1 MVMSIGVNNNQAA
14 LIALQNLNR
23 TEEDLK
29 GVQKRISTGRVV
41 NDAKDNA
48 SVWSIAQ
55 KQRGDVGALSAVKM
69 SLDRASSIGN
79 VSMIAG
85 SSISDLL
92 VQMKEKV
99 TSAMD
104 TSLDTASR
112 AALNNDFKALLSQ
125 IKSTADN
132 ASFDG
137 ANILDGSITTGIRFL
152 SSADASSTITLAVQ
166 NMSIGGTNITFS
178 AGSTIL
184 TSTLATAVMSKLTI
198 SLAKVNS
205 AMGTMGAQVRQ
216 IEAHNVFV
224 SKLSD
229 ALETGISNLVDAD
242 MAKESARL
250 QALNVKQQL
259 GAQSLSIANQS
270 PQIVLKLFQ

>member
-1 MVMSIGVNNNQAA
+1 VSIGVNNNQAA

-23 TEEDLK
+23 TQDELT
-29 GVQKRISTGRVV
+29 GTQKRISTGRAV

-55 KQRGDVGALSAVKM
+55 KQRGDIGALSAVKM

-92 VQMKEKV
+92 VQMREKV
-99 TSAMD
+99 T
-104 TSLDTASR
+104 
-112 AALNNDFKALLSQ
+112 AALDSSIDTISRTALNDDFTALLKQ
-125 IKSTADN
+125 IKSTSDN
-132 ASFDG
+132 ATFDG
-137 ANILDGSITTGIRFL
+137 ANILNGSVTIGIKFL
-152 SSADASSTITLAVQ
+152 SNADASSTITLGAR
-166 NMSIGGTNITFS
+166 NMTLGGANITMTIAS
-178 AGSTIL
+178 SIL
-184 TSTLATAVMSKLTI
+184 TTTLATAVLSKLNI
-198 SLAKVNS
+198 SLNNVNS
-205 AMGTMGAQVRQ
+205 SLGSMGAQVRQ

-229 ALETGISNLVDAD
+229 ALETGISRLVDAD

-259 GAQSLSIANQS
+259 GAQSLSIANQA

>member
-1 MVMSIGVNNNQAA
+1 MSIGVNNNQAA
-14 LIALQNLNR
+14 LIALQNLDR
-23 TEEDLK
+23 TQDELT
-29 GVQKRISTGRVV
+29 GAQKRISTGRAV

-55 KQRGDVGALSAVKM
+55 KQRGDIGALSAVRM

-85 SSISDLL
+85 TSISDLL

-99 TSAMD
+99 TAAMD
-104 TSLDTASR
+104 TSIDTVSR
-112 AALNNDFKALLSQ
+112 TALNNDFRALLKQ

-132 ASFDG
+132 ATFDG
-137 ANILDGSITTGIRFL
+137 ANILDGNATGIAFL
-152 SSADASSTITLAVQ
+152 SNAGATSTITLAAQ
-166 NMSIGGTNITFS
+166 NMTVGGANITFS
-178 AGSTIL
+178 SGSTIL
-184 TSTLATAVMSKLTI
+184 TATLASAVMTKLAT
-198 SLAKVNS
+198 SLINVNS
-205 AMGTMGAQVRQ
+205 SMGSMGAQVRQ

-229 ALETGISNLVDAD
+229 ALETGISRLVDAD

-259 GAQSLSIANQS
+259 GAQSLSIANQA

>member
-1 MVMSIGVNNNQAA
+1 MIMSIGVNNNQAA

-23 TEEDLK
+23 TEEDLR
-29 GVQKRISTGRVV
+29 GVQNRVSTGRKI

-55 KQRGDVGALSAVKM
+55 KQRSDVGALSSVKM

-85 SSISDLL
+85 TSISDLL

-104 TSLDTASR
+104 LSLDTFSR
-112 AALNNDFKALLSQ
+112 TALNNDFKALLSQ
-125 IKSTADN
+125 IKSTAQN
-132 ASFDG
+132 ATFDG
-137 ANILDGSITTGIRFL
+137 ANILDGSITAGIKFL
-152 SSADASSTITLAVQ
+152 SNADATSTITLAVQ

-184 TSTLATAVMSKLTI
+184 TASLASAVMVKLSE
-198 SLAKVNS
+198 SLAKVNTS
-205 AMGTMGAQVRQ
+205 MGAMGAQVRQ

-229 ALETGISNLVDAD
+229 ALETGVSNLVDAD

>member
-1 MVMSIGVNNNQAA
+1 MSIGVNNNKAA

-23 TEEDLK
+23 TEEELT
-29 GVQKRISTGRVV
+29 GVQKRISTGRSI

-55 KQRGDVGALSAVKM
+55 KQRGDISALSAVKM
-69 SLDRASSIGN
+69 SLDRATSIGN

-85 SSISDLL
+85 TSISDLL

-99 TSAMD
+99 TAAMD
-104 TSLDTASR
+104 VSIDTVSR
-112 AALNNDFKALLSQ
+112 TALNNDFKALLAQ
-125 IKSTADN
+125 IKSTTQN

-137 ANILDGSITTGIRFL
+137 ANLLDGSVTTGIKFL
-152 SSADASSTITLAVQ
+152 SNADATSSITLAVQ
-166 NMSIGGTNITFS
+166 NMSIGGANITFS

-184 TSTLATAVMSKLTI
+184 TATLASAVMTKLMESVI
-198 SLAKVNS
+198 KVNS
-205 AMGTMGAQVRQ
+205 AMGSMGAQVRQ

-229 ALETGISNLVDAD
+229 ALETGVSNLVDAD

-259 GAQSLSIANQS
+259 GAQSLSIANQA

>member
-1 MVMSIGVNNNQAA
+1 MSIGVNNNQAA

-23 TEEDLK
+23 TEEDLR
-29 GVQKRISTGRVV
+29 GVQNRVSTGRKI

-55 KQRGDVGALSAVKM
+55 KQRSDVGALSSVKM

-85 SSISDLL
+85 TSISDLL

-104 TSLDTASR
+104 VSLDTFSR
-112 AALNNDFKALLSQ
+112 TALNNDFKSLLLQ
-125 IKSTADN
+125 IKTTAQN
-132 ASFDG
+132 ATFDG
-137 ANILDGSITTGIRFL
+137 ANILDGSITAGIKFL
-152 SSADASSTITLAVQ
+152 SNADATSTITLAVQ
-166 NMSIGGTNITFS
+166 NMSIGGSNITFS

-184 TSTLATAVMSKLTI
+184 TASLATAVMAKLSE
-198 SLAKVNS
+198 SLAKVNTS
-205 AMGTMGAQVRQ
+205 MGAMGAQVRQ

-229 ALETGISNLVDAD
+229 ALETGVSNLVDAD

>member
-1 MVMSIGVNNNQAA
+1 VSIGVNNNQAA
-14 LIALQNLNR
+14 LIALQNLSR
-23 TEEDLK
+23 TQDELT
-29 GVQKRISTGRVV
+29 GAQKRISTGLTV

-55 KQRGDVGALSAVKM
+55 KQRGDIGALSAVKM

-79 VSMIAG
+79 VSMVAG
-85 SSISDLL
+85 TSISDLL

-99 TSAMD
+99 TAAMD
-104 TSLDTASR
+104 TSIDTVSR
-112 AALNNDFKALLSQ
+112 TALNNDFRALLKQ
-125 IKSTADN
+125 IKSTSDN
-132 ASFDG
+132 ATFDG
-137 ANILDGSITTGIRFL
+137 ANILDGNATGIAFL
-152 SSADASSTITLAVQ
+152 SNAGATSTITLAAQ
-166 NMSIGGTNITFS
+166 NMTIGGANITFS
-178 AGSTIL
+178 TGSTIL
-184 TSTLATAVMSKLTI
+184 TATLATAVMTKLTE
-198 SLAKVNS
+198 SLTKVNT
-205 AMGTMGAQVRQ
+205 AMGSMGAQVRQ

-229 ALETGISNLVDAD
+229 ALETGISRLVDAD

-259 GAQSLSIANQS
+259 GAQSLSIANQA

>member
-1 MVMSIGVNNNQAA
+1 MSIGVNNNQAA

-23 TEEDLK
+23 TQDELT
-29 GVQKRISTGRVV
+29 GAQKRISTGLAV

-48 SVWSIAQ
+48 SVWSMAQ
-55 KQRGDVGALSAVKM
+55 KQRGDIGALSAVKM

-85 SSISDLL
+85 TSISDLL

-99 TSAMD
+99 TAAMD
-104 TSLDTASR
+104 TSIDTVSR
-112 AALNNDFKALLSQ
+112 TALNNDFRALLKQ

-132 ASFDG
+132 ATFDG
-137 ANILDGSITTGIRFL
+137 ANILDGNATGIAFL
-152 SSADASSTITLAVQ
+152 SNAGATSTITLAAQ
-166 NMSIGGTNITFS
+166 NMTVGGANITFS
-178 AGSTIL
+178 SGSTIL
-184 TSTLATAVMSKLTI
+184 TATLASAVMTKLAT
-198 SLAKVNS
+198 SLINVNS
-205 AMGTMGAQVRQ
+205 SMGSMGAQVRQ

-229 ALETGISNLVDAD
+229 ALETGISRLVDAD

-259 GAQSLSIANQS
+259 GAQSLSIANQA

>member
-14 LIALQNLNR
+14 LLALQNLNR

>member
-1 MVMSIGVNNNQAA
+1 MSIGVNNNQAA

-23 TEEDLK
+23 TEEDLR
-29 GVQKRISTGRVV
+29 GVQNRISTGRKI

-55 KQRGDVGALSAVKM
+55 KQRSDVGALSSVKM

-92 VQMKEKV
+92 VQMREKV
-99 TSAMD
+99 SSAMD

-112 AALNNDFKALLSQ
+112 TALNNDFRSLLTQ

-132 ASFDG
+132 ATFDG

-152 SSADASSTITLAVQ
+152 SSADATSTITLAVQ

-184 TSTLATAVMSKLTI
+184 TTTLATAVMTKLTA
-198 SLAKVNS
+198 SLTKVNT
-205 AMGTMGAQVRQ
+205 AMGSMGAQVRQ

>member
-1 MVMSIGVNNNQAA
+1 VSIGVNNNQAA
-14 LIALQNLNR
+14 LIALQNLSR
-23 TEEDLK
+23 TQEELT
-29 GVQKRISTGRVV
+29 GAQKRISTGLTV

-55 KQRGDVGALSAVKM
+55 KQRGDIGALSAVKM

-79 VSMIAG
+79 VSMVAG
-85 SSISDLL
+85 TSISDLL

-99 TSAMD
+99 TAAMD
-104 TSLDTASR
+104 TSIDTVSR
-112 AALNNDFKALLSQ
+112 TALNNDFRALLKQ
-125 IKSTADN
+125 IKSTSDN
-132 ASFDG
+132 ATFDG
-137 ANILDGSITTGIRFL
+137 ANILDGNATGIAFL
-152 SSADASSTITLAVQ
+152 SNAGATSTITLAAQ
-166 NMSIGGTNITFS
+166 NMTIGGANITFS
-178 AGSTIL
+178 TGSTIL
-184 TSTLATAVMSKLTI
+184 TATLATAVMTKLTE
-198 SLAKVNS
+198 SLTKVNT
-205 AMGTMGAQVRQ
+205 AMGSMGAQVRQ

-229 ALETGISNLVDAD
+229 ALETGISRLVDAD

-259 GAQSLSIANQS
+259 GAQSLSIANQA

>member
-1 MVMSIGVNNNQAA
+1 VSIGVNNNQAA

-23 TEEDLK
+23 TQDELT
-29 GVQKRISTGRVV
+29 GTQKRISTGRAV

-55 KQRGDVGALSAVKM
+55 KQRGDIGALSAVKM

-92 VQMKEKV
+92 VQMREKV
-99 TSAMD
+99 T
-104 TSLDTASR
+104 
-112 AALNNDFKALLSQ
+112 AALDSSIDTISRTALNDDFTALLKQ
-125 IKSTADN
+125 IKSTSDN
-132 ASFDG
+132 ATFDG
-137 ANILDGSITTGIRFL
+137 ANILNGSVTIGIKFL
-152 SSADASSTITLAVQ
+152 SNADASSTITLGAR
-166 NMSIGGTNITFS
+166 NMTLGGANITMTIAS
-178 AGSTIL
+178 SIL
-184 TSTLATAVMSKLTI
+184 TTTLATDVLSKLNI
-198 SLAKVNS
+198 SLNNVNS
-205 AMGTMGAQVRQ
+205 SLGSMGAQVRQ

-229 ALETGISNLVDAD
+229 ALETGISRLVDAD

-259 GAQSLSIANQS
+259 GAQSLSIANQA

>member
-1 MVMSIGVNNNQAA
+1 MG
-14 LIALQNLNR
+14 
-23 TEEDLK
+23 T
-29 GVQKRISTGRVV
+29 QKRISTGRAV

-55 KQRGDVGALSAVKM
+55 KQRGDIGALSAVKI

-92 VQMKEKV
+92 VQMREKV
-99 TSAMD
+99 TAALD
-104 TSLDTASR
+104 TSIDTISR
-112 AALNNDFKALLSQ
+112 KALNDDFTALLKQ
-125 IKSTADN
+125 IKSTSDN
-132 ASFDG
+132 ATFDG
-137 ANILDGSITTGIRFL
+137 ANILNGSVTIGIKFL
-152 SSADASSTITLAVQ
+152 SNADASSTITLGAR
-166 NMSIGGTNITFS
+166 NMTLGGANITVTLAS
-178 AGSTIL
+178 SIL
-184 TSTLATAVMSKLTI
+184 TTTLATAVLSKLNI
-198 SLAKVNS
+198 SLNNVNS
-205 AMGTMGAQVRQ
+205 SMGSMGAQVRQ

-229 ALETGISNLVDAD
+229 ALETGVSRLVDAD

-259 GAQSLSIANQS
+259 GAQSLSIANQA

>member
-1 MVMSIGVNNNQAA
+1 MSIGVNNNQAA
-14 LIALQNLNR
+14 LIALQNLSR
-23 TEEDLK
+23 TQDELT
-29 GVQKRISTGRVV
+29 GAQKRISTGLTV

-55 KQRGDVGALSAVKM
+55 KQRGDIGALSAVKM

-79 VSMIAG
+79 VSMVAG
-85 SSISDLL
+85 TSISDLL

-99 TSAMD
+99 TAAMD
-104 TSLDTASR
+104 TSIDTVSR
-112 AALNNDFKALLSQ
+112 TALNNDFRALLKQ
-125 IKSTADN
+125 IKSTSDN
-132 ASFDG
+132 ATFDG
-137 ANILDGSITTGIRFL
+137 ANILDGNATGIAFL
-152 SSADASSTITLAVQ
+152 SNAGATSTITLAAQ
-166 NMSIGGTNITFS
+166 NMTIGGANITFS
-178 AGSTIL
+178 TGSTIL
-184 TSTLATAVMSKLTI
+184 TATLATAVMTKLTE
-198 SLAKVNS
+198 SLTKVNT
-205 AMGTMGAQVRQ
+205 AMGSMGAQVRQ

-229 ALETGISNLVDAD
+229 ALETGISRLVDAD

-259 GAQSLSIANQS
+259 GAQSLSIANQA

>member
-1 MVMSIGVNNNQAA
+1 MSIGVNNNQAA

-23 TEEDLK
+23 TQDELT
-29 GVQKRISTGRVV
+29 GAQKRVSTGRAV

-55 KQRGDVGALSAVKM
+55 KQRGDIGALSAVKM

-85 SSISDLL
+85 TSISDLL

-99 TSAMD
+99 TAAMD
-104 TSLDTASR
+104 TSIDTVSR
-112 AALNNDFKALLSQ
+112 TALNNDFRALLKQ

-132 ASFDG
+132 ATFDG
-137 ANILDGSITTGIRFL
+137 ANILDGSVTVGIKFL
-152 SSADASSTITLAVQ
+152 SNADATSTITLAVQ

-184 TSTLATAVMSKLTI
+184 SATLASAVMTKLAA
-198 SLAKVNS
+198 SLTNVNTS
-205 AMGTMGAQVRQ
+205 MGSMGAQVRQ

-229 ALETGISNLVDAD
+229 ALETGISRLVDAD

-259 GAQSLSIANQS
+259 GAQSLSIANQA
-270 PQIVLKLFQ
+270 PQIVLRLFQN

>member
-1 MVMSIGVNNNQAA
+1 MIMSIGVNNNQAA

-23 TEEDLK
+23 TEEDLR
-29 GVQKRISTGRVV
+29 GVQNRISTGRKI

-55 KQRGDVGALSAVKM
+55 KQRSDVGALSSVKM

-92 VQMKEKV
+92 VQMREKV
-99 TSAMD
+99 SSAMD

-112 AALNNDFKALLSQ
+112 TALNNDFRSLLTQ

-132 ASFDG
+132 ATFDG

-152 SSADASSTITLAVQ
+152 SSADATSTITLAVQ

-184 TSTLATAVMSKLTI
+184 TTTLATAVMTKLTA
-198 SLAKVNS
+198 SLTKVNT
-205 AMGTMGAQVRQ
+205 AMGSMGAQVRQ

>member
-1 MVMSIGVNNNQAA
+1 MSIGVNNNQAA
-14 LIALQNLNR
+14 LVALQNLNR
-23 TEEDLK
+23 TQDELTV
-29 GVQKRISTGRVV
+29 VQRRVSTGRAV

-55 KQRGDVGALSAVKM
+55 KQRGDIGALSAVKM
-69 SLDRASSIGN
+69 SLDRATSIGN

-85 SSISDLL
+85 TAISDLL

-99 TSAMD
+99 TAAMD
-104 TSLDTASR
+104 SSIDTVSR
-112 AALNNDFKALLSQ
+112 TALNNDFRALLEQ
-125 IKSTADN
+125 IKSTTQN

-137 ANILDGSITTGIRFL
+137 ANILDGSVTIGIAFL
-152 SSADASSTITLAVQ
+152 SNADANSTITLAVQ
-166 NMSIGGTNITFS
+166 SMSIGGSNITFS

-184 TSTLATAVMSKLTI
+184 TATLASAVMTKLTASVI
-198 SLAKVNS
+198 KVNS
-205 AMGTMGAQVRQ
+205 AMGSMGAQIKQ

-229 ALETGISNLVDAD
+229 ALETGVSHLIDAD

-259 GAQSLSIANQS
+259 GAQSLSIANQA

>member
-1 MVMSIGVNNNQAA
+1 VSIGVNNNQAA

-23 TEEDLK
+23 TQDELT
-29 GVQKRISTGRVV
+29 GAQKRISTGRTV

-55 KQRGDVGALSAVKM
+55 NQRGDIGALSAVKM

-85 SSISDLL
+85 TSISDLL

-99 TSAMD
+99 TAAMD
-104 TSLDTASR
+104 ASIDTVSR
-112 AALNNDFKALLSQ
+112 TALNNDFRALLKQ
-125 IKSTADN
+125 IKSTSDN
-132 ASFDG
+132 ATFDG
-137 ANILDGSITTGIRFL
+137 ANILDGNATGIAFL
-152 SSADASSTITLAVQ
+152 SNAGATSTITLAAQ
-166 NMSIGGTNITFS
+166 NMTIGGANITFS
-178 AGSTIL
+178 TGSTIL
-184 TSTLATAVMSKLTI
+184 TATLATAVMTKLTE
-198 SLAKVNS
+198 SLTKVNT
-205 AMGTMGAQVRQ
+205 AMGSMGAQVRQ

-229 ALETGISNLVDAD
+229 ALETGLSRLVDAD

-259 GAQSLSIANQS
+259 GAQSLSIANQA

>member
-1 MVMSIGVNNNQAA
+1 MSIGVNNNQAA

-23 TEEDLK
+23 TQDDLM
-29 GVQKRISTGRVV
+29 GAQKRISTGRMV

-55 KQRGDVGALSAVKM
+55 KQRADIGALSAVKM
-69 SLDRASSIGN
+69 SLNRASSIGN

-85 SSISDLL
+85 TAISDLL

-99 TSAMD
+99 TAAMD
-104 TSLDTASR
+104 SSIDTVSR
-112 AALNNDFKALLSQ
+112 TALNNDFRALLNQ
-125 IKSTADN
+125 IKSTAQN
-132 ASFDG
+132 ATFDG
-137 ANILDGSITTGIRFL
+137 ANILDGSITFGIKFL
-152 SSADASSTITLAVQ
+152 SNADATSTITLAVQ

-178 AGSTIL
+178 TGSTIL
-184 TSTLATAVMSKLTI
+184 TATLATAVMTKLSQ
-198 SLAKVNS
+198 SLINANS
-205 AMGTMGAQVRQ
+205 AMGSMGAQVRQ

-224 SKLSD
+224 TKLSD
-229 ALETGISNLVDAD
+229 ALETGISRLVDAD

-259 GAQSLSIANQS
+259 GAQSLSIANQA

>member
-1 MVMSIGVNNNQAA
+1 MSIGVNNNQAA

-23 TEEDLK
+23 TEEDLR
-29 GVQKRISTGRVV
+29 GVQNRVSTGRKI

-48 SVWSIAQ
+48 SIWSIAQ
-55 KQRGDVGALSAVKM
+55 KQRSDVGALSSVKM

-104 TSLDTASR
+104 VSLDTFSR
-112 AALNNDFKALLSQ
+112 TALNNDFKTLLKQ
-125 IKSTADN
+125 IKSTAEN

-137 ANILDGSITTGIRFL
+137 ANILDGSISTGIKFL
-152 SSADASSTITLAVQ
+152 SNADATSTITLAVQ
-166 NMSIGGTNITFS
+166 NMSIGGSNITFS

-184 TSTLATAVMSKLTI
+184 TA
-198 SLAKVNS
+198 SLASSVMAKLSESLSKVNT
-205 AMGTMGAQVRQ
+205 AMGAMGAQVRQ

-229 ALETGISNLVDAD
+229 ALETGVSNLVDAD

>member
-1 MVMSIGVNNNQAA
+1 MSIGVNNNQAA

-23 TEEDLK
+23 TQDELT
-29 GVQKRISTGRVV
+29 GTQKRISTGRAV

-48 SVWSIAQ
+48 SVWSSAQ

-92 VQMKEKV
+92 VQMREKV
-99 TSAMD
+99 T
-104 TSLDTASR
+104 
-112 AALNNDFKALLSQ
+112 AALDSSIDTISRKALNDDFTALLKQ
-125 IKSTADN
+125 IKSTSDN
-132 ASFDG
+132 ATFDG
-137 ANILDGSITTGIRFL
+137 ANILNGSVTIGIKFL
-152 SSADASSTITLAVQ
+152 SNADASSTITLGAR
-166 NMSIGGTNITFS
+166 NMTLGGANITVTIAS
-178 AGSTIL
+178 SIL
-184 TSTLATAVMSKLTI
+184 TTTLATAVLSKLNI
-198 SLAKVNS
+198 SLNNVNS
-205 AMGTMGAQVRQ
+205 SMGSMGAQVRQ

-224 SKLSD
+224 SKLTD
-229 ALETGISNLVDAD
+229 ALETGISRLVDAD

-259 GAQSLSIANQS
+259 GAQSLSIANQA

>member
-1 MVMSIGVNNNQAA
+1 MSIGVNNNQAA

-23 TEEDLK
+23 TQDELT
-29 GVQKRISTGRVV
+29 GAQKRISTGRTV

-55 KQRGDVGALSAVKM
+55 NQRGDIGALSAVKM

-85 SSISDLL
+85 TSISDLL

-99 TSAMD
+99 TAAMD
-104 TSLDTASR
+104 ASIDTVSR
-112 AALNNDFKALLSQ
+112 TALNNDFRALLKQ
-125 IKSTADN
+125 IKSTSDN
-132 ASFDG
+132 ATFDG
-137 ANILDGSITTGIRFL
+137 ANILDGNATGIAFL
-152 SSADASSTITLAVQ
+152 SNAGATSTITLAAQ
-166 NMSIGGTNITFS
+166 NMTIGGANITFS
-178 AGSTIL
+178 TGSTIL
-184 TSTLATAVMSKLTI
+184 TATLATAVMTKLTE
-198 SLAKVNS
+198 SLTKVNT
-205 AMGTMGAQVRQ
+205 AMGSMGAQVRQ

-229 ALETGISNLVDAD
+229 ALETGLSRLVDAD

-259 GAQSLSIANQS
+259 GAQSLSIANQA

>member
-1 MVMSIGVNNNQAA
+1 MSIGVNNNQAA

-23 TEEDLK
+23 TQDELT
-29 GVQKRISTGRVV
+29 GAQKRISTGLTV

-55 KQRGDVGALSAVKM
+55 KQRGDIGALSAVKM

-79 VSMIAG
+79 VSMVAG
-85 SSISDLL
+85 TSISDLL

-99 TSAMD
+99 TAAMD
-104 TSLDTASR
+104 TSIDTVSR
-112 AALNNDFKALLSQ
+112 TALNNDFRALLKQ
-125 IKSTADN
+125 IKSTSDN
-132 ASFDG
+132 ATFDG
-137 ANILDGSITTGIRFL
+137 ANILDGNATGIAFL
-152 SSADASSTITLAVQ
+152 SNAGATSTITLAAQ
-166 NMSIGGTNITFS
+166 NMTIGGANITFS
-178 AGSTIL
+178 TGSTIL
-184 TSTLATAVMSKLTI
+184 TATLATAVMTKLTE
-198 SLAKVNS
+198 SLTKVNT
-205 AMGTMGAQVRQ
+205 AMGSMGAQVRQ

-229 ALETGISNLVDAD
+229 ALETGISRLVDAD

-259 GAQSLSIANQS
+259 GAQSLSIANQA

>member
-1 MVMSIGVNNNQAA
+1 MSIGVNNNQAA

-23 TEEDLK
+23 TQDELT
-29 GVQKRISTGRVV
+29 GAQKRISTGRTV

-55 KQRGDVGALSAVKM
+55 KQRGDIGALSAVKM

-85 SSISDLL
+85 TSISDLL

-99 TSAMD
+99 TAAMD
-104 TSLDTASR
+104 TSIDTVSR
-112 AALNNDFKALLSQ
+112 TALNNDFRALLKQ
-125 IKSTADN
+125 IKSTSDN
-132 ASFDG
+132 ATFDG
-137 ANILDGSITTGIRFL
+137 ANILDGNATGIAFL
-152 SSADASSTITLAVQ
+152 SNAGATSTITLAAQ
-166 NMSIGGTNITFS
+166 NMTIGGATITFS
-178 AGSTIL
+178 TGSTIL
-184 TSTLATAVMSKLTI
+184 TATLATAVMTKLTE
-198 SLAKVNS
+198 SLTKVNT
-205 AMGTMGAQVRQ
+205 AMGSMGAQVRQ

-229 ALETGISNLVDAD
+229 ALETGISRLVDAD

-259 GAQSLSIANQS
+259 GAQSLSIANQA

>member
-1 MVMSIGVNNNQAA
+1 MSIGVNNNQAA

-23 TEEDLK
+23 TQDELT
-29 GVQKRISTGRVV
+29 GAQKRISTGRTV

-55 KQRGDVGALSAVKM
+55 KQRGDIGALSAVKM

-85 SSISDLL
+85 TSISDLL

-99 TSAMD
+99 TAAMD
-104 TSLDTASR
+104 TSIDTVSR
-112 AALNNDFKALLSQ
+112 TALNNDFRALLKQ
-125 IKSTADN
+125 IKSTSDN
-132 ASFDG
+132 ATFDG
-137 ANILDGSITTGIRFL
+137 ANILDGNATGIAFL
-152 SSADASSTITLAVQ
+152 SNAGATSTITLAAQ
-166 NMSIGGTNITFS
+166 NMTIGGANITFS
-178 AGSTIL
+178 TGSTIL
-184 TSTLATAVMSKLTI
+184 TATLATAVMTKLTE
-198 SLAKVNS
+198 SLTKVNT
-205 AMGTMGAQVRQ
+205 AMGSMGAQVRQ

-229 ALETGISNLVDAD
+229 ALETGISRLVDAD

-259 GAQSLSIANQS
+259 GAQSLSIANQA

>member
-1 MVMSIGVNNNQAA
+1 VSIGVNNNQAA

-23 TEEDLK
+23 TQDELT
-29 GVQKRISTGRVV
+29 GTQKRISTGRAV

-48 SVWSIAQ
+48 SVWSSAQ

-92 VQMKEKV
+92 VQMREKV
-99 TSAMD
+99 T
-104 TSLDTASR
+104 
-112 AALNNDFKALLSQ
+112 AALDSSIDTISRKALNDDFTALLKQ
-125 IKSTADN
+125 IKSTSDN
-132 ASFDG
+132 ATFDG
-137 ANILDGSITTGIRFL
+137 ANILNGSVTIGIKFL
-152 SSADASSTITLAVQ
+152 SNADASSTITLGAR
-166 NMSIGGTNITFS
+166 NMTLGGANITVTIAS
-178 AGSTIL
+178 SIL
-184 TSTLATAVMSKLTI
+184 TTTLATAVLSKLNI
-198 SLAKVNS
+198 SLNNVNS
-205 AMGTMGAQVRQ
+205 SMGSMGAQVRQ

-224 SKLSD
+224 SKLTD
-229 ALETGISNLVDAD
+229 ALETGISRLVDAD

-259 GAQSLSIANQS
+259 GAQSLSIANQA

>member
-1 MVMSIGVNNNQAA
+1 MSIGVNNNQAA

-23 TEEDLK
+23 TQDDLM
-29 GVQKRISTGRVV
+29 GAQKRISTGRAV

-55 KQRGDVGALSAVKM
+55 KQRGDIGALSAVKM

-85 SSISDLL
+85 TAISDLL

-99 TSAMD
+99 TAAMD
-104 TSLDTASR
+104 SSIDTVSR
-112 AALNNDFKALLSQ
+112 TALNNDFKALLNQ
-125 IKSTADN
+125 IKSTAQN
-132 ASFDG
+132 ATFDG
-137 ANILDGSITTGIRFL
+137 ANILDGSVTIGIKFL
-152 SSADASSTITLAVQ
+152 SNADATSTITLAVQ
-166 NMSIGGTNITFS
+166 NMSIGGSNITFS

-184 TSTLATAVMSKLTI
+184 TATLASAVMTKLSE
-198 SLAKVNS
+198 SLIKVNS
-205 AMGTMGAQVRQ
+205 SMGSMGAQVRQ

-229 ALETGISNLVDAD
+229 ALETGISRLVDAD

-259 GAQSLSIANQS
+259 GAQSLSIANQA
-270 PQIVLKLFQ
+270 PQIVLRLFQN

>member
-1 MVMSIGVNNNQAA
+1 VSIGVNNNQAA

-23 TEEDLK
+23 TQDELT
-29 GVQKRISTGRVV
+29 GAQKRISTGLTV

-55 KQRGDVGALSAVKM
+55 KQRGDIGALSAVKM

-79 VSMIAG
+79 VSMVAG
-85 SSISDLL
+85 TSISDLL

-99 TSAMD
+99 TAAMD
-104 TSLDTASR
+104 TSIDTVSR
-112 AALNNDFKALLSQ
+112 TALNNDFRALLKQ
-125 IKSTADN
+125 IKSTSDN
-132 ASFDG
+132 ATFDG
-137 ANILDGSITTGIRFL
+137 ANILDGNATGIAFL
-152 SSADASSTITLAVQ
+152 SNAGATSTITLAAQ
-166 NMSIGGTNITFS
+166 NMTIGGANITFS
-178 AGSTIL
+178 TGSTIL
-184 TSTLATAVMSKLTI
+184 TATLATAVMTKLTE
-198 SLAKVNS
+198 SLTKVNT
-205 AMGTMGAQVRQ
+205 AMGSMGAQVRQ

-229 ALETGISNLVDAD
+229 ALETGISRLVDAD

-259 GAQSLSIANQS
+259 GAQSLSIANQA

>member
-1 MVMSIGVNNNQAA
+1 MSIGVNNNQAA
-14 LIALQNLNR
+14 LVALQNLNR
-23 TEEDLK
+23 SQEELTS
-29 GVQKRISTGRVV
+29 VQRRVSTGRAV

-55 KQRGDVGALSAVKM
+55 KQRGDIGALGAVKM
-69 SLDRASSIGN
+69 SLDRATSIGN

-85 SSISDLL
+85 TAISDLL

-99 TSAMD
+99 TAAMD
-104 TSLDTASR
+104 SSIDTVSR
-112 AALNNDFKALLSQ
+112 AALNNDFRALLAQ
-125 IKSTADN
+125 IKSTTQN

-137 ANILDGSITTGIRFL
+137 ANILDGSVTIGIAFL
-152 SSADASSTITLAVQ
+152 SNADANSTITLAVQ
-166 NMSIGGTNITFS
+166 SMSIGGSNITFS

-184 TSTLATAVMSKLTI
+184 TSTLANAVMTKLAA
-198 SLAKVNS
+198 SLIKVNS
-205 AMGTMGAQVRQ
+205 AMGSMGAQVKQ

-229 ALETGISNLVDAD
+229 ALETGVSHLVDAD

-259 GAQSLSIANQS
+259 GAQSLSIANQA

>member
-1 MVMSIGVNNNQAA
+1 MSIGVNNNQAA
-14 LIALQNLNR
+14 LVALQNLNR
-23 TEEDLK
+23 TQEELTS
-29 GVQKRISTGRVV
+29 VQRRVSTGRSV

-55 KQRGDVGALSAVKM
+55 KQRGDIGALGAVKM

-85 SSISDLL
+85 TAISDLL

-99 TSAMD
+99 TAAMD
-104 TSLDTASR
+104 SSIDTVSR
-112 AALNNDFKALLSQ
+112 TALNNDFRALLAQ
-125 IKSTADN
+125 IKSTAQN

-137 ANILDGSITTGIRFL
+137 ANILDGSVAVGIAFL
-152 SSADASSTITLAVQ
+152 SNADANSTITLAVQ
-166 NMSIGGTNITFS
+166 SMSIGGSNITFS

-184 TSTLATAVMSKLTI
+184 TSTLANSVMTKLTASVI
-198 SLAKVNS
+198 KVNS
-205 AMGTMGAQVRQ
+205 AMGSMGAQVKQ

-229 ALETGISNLVDAD
+229 ALETGVSHLVDAD

-259 GAQSLSIANQS
+259 GAQSLSIANQA

>member
-1 MVMSIGVNNNQAA
+1 MSIGVNNNKAA

-23 TEEDLK
+23 TEEELT
-29 GVQKRISTGRVV
+29 GVQKRISTGRSI

-55 KQRGDVGALSAVKM
+55 KQRGDISALSAVKM
-69 SLDRASSIGN
+69 SLDRATSIGN

-85 SSISDLL
+85 TSISDLL

-99 TSAMD
+99 TAAMD
-104 TSLDTASR
+104 VSIDTVSR
-112 AALNNDFKALLSQ
+112 TALNNDFKALLAQ
-125 IKSTADN
+125 IKSTTQN

-137 ANILDGSITTGIRFL
+137 ANLLDGSVTTGIKFL
-152 SSADASSTITLAVQ
+152 SNADATSSITLAVQ
-166 NMSIGGTNITFS
+166 NMSIGGANITFS

-184 TSTLATAVMSKLTI
+184 TATLASAVMTKLTESVI
-198 SLAKVNS
+198 KVNS
-205 AMGTMGAQVRQ
+205 AMGSMGAQVRQ

-229 ALETGISNLVDAD
+229 ALETGVSNLVDAD

-259 GAQSLSIANQS
+259 GAQSLSIANQA

>member
-1 MVMSIGVNNNQAA
+1 VSIGVNNNQAA

-23 TEEDLK
+23 TQDELT
-29 GVQKRISTGRVV
+29 GAQKRISTGRTV

-55 KQRGDVGALSAVKM
+55 KQRGDIGALSAVKM

-85 SSISDLL
+85 TSISDLL

-99 TSAMD
+99 TAAMD
-104 TSLDTASR
+104 TSIDTVSR
-112 AALNNDFKALLSQ
+112 TALNNDFRALLKQ
-125 IKSTADN
+125 IKSTSDN
-132 ASFDG
+132 ATFDG
-137 ANILDGSITTGIRFL
+137 ANILDGNATGIAFL
-152 SSADASSTITLAVQ
+152 SNAGATSTITLAAQ
-166 NMSIGGTNITFS
+166 NMTIGGANITFS
-178 AGSTIL
+178 TGSTIL
-184 TSTLATAVMSKLTI
+184 TATLATAVMTKLTE
-198 SLAKVNS
+198 SLTKVNT
-205 AMGTMGAQVRQ
+205 AMGSMGAQVRQ

-229 ALETGISNLVDAD
+229 ALETGISRLVDAD

-259 GAQSLSIANQS
+259 GAQSLSIANQA